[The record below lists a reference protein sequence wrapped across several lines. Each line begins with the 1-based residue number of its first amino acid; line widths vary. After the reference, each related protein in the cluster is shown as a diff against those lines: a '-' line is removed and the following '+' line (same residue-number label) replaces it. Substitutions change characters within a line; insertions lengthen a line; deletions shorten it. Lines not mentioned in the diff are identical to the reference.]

1 MAVRKRKLIITKRK
15 ENLKKNQMKKSCK
28 GLPGCQENNPNIFTK
43 AKNLVK
49 DTAKHIA
56 GGAQNLNDKEYL
68 SRINTCKSCEYFV
81 ENKNTCSYCGCYM
94 PVKARWRTSTCPK
107 DKWDL

>member
-1 MAVRKRKLIITKRK
+1 
-15 ENLKKNQMKKSCK
+15 MKKSCK
-28 GLPGCQENNPNIFTK
+28 GLPGCRENKPNILTK

-56 GGAQNLNDKEYL
+56 NGAENLNDKEYL
-68 SRINTCKSCEYFV
+68 IRINTCKSCDLFNEGKKIC
-81 ENKNTCSYCGCYM
+81 ESCGCYM

-107 DKWDL
+107 NKWTLWGYKNPFS